1 VIPRRVFVASL
12 TGGFLAAP
20 IVADAQQAEK
30 VYRVGFMFTTSSVSE
45 MAGPEPVHPLARA
58 LVQGLRVLGYVE
70 GQNLILVRRS
80 AEGRFERLREI
91 VAELVRLKADVI
103 VTSGPGVPAA
113 KAVTT
118 TVPIVMAAY
127 GDPVRAGLAQ
137 SYAHPGSNITGLT
150 TNVGPE
156 IEGKRLELL
165 KAMLPGVS
173 RVAYLSNRES
183 KVWETPNGKTV
194 RTAAQALGV
203 TLIPAEFSPDRYTDA
218 FSRINRARVEALLVA
233 ETPTAYGDRGA
244 LVDFVT
250 RTRLPSLFPYREG
263 VEGGCLMSYGPA
275 LADNFRRAATYV
287 DKILKGAKPADLPIE
302 QPTKFE
308 LLINLRT
315 AKALGLTIPPT
326 LLARA
331 DEVIQ

>member
-1 VIPRRVFVASL
+1 MIPRRVFVASL

-70 GQNLILVRRS
+70 GQNLILERRS

-173 RVAYLSNRES
+173 RVAYLSYRES
-183 KVWETPNGKTV
+183 KVWGTPMGTTV
-194 RTAAQALGV
+194 RPAAQALGV
-203 TLIPAEFSPDRYTDA
+203 TLIPAEFSPDRHTEA
-218 FSRINRARVEALLVA
+218 LSRINRARVEALLVA
-233 ETPTAYGDRGA
+233 DTPTTYGDRGA
-244 LVDFVT
+244 LVDLVT

-263 VEGGCLMSYGPA
+263 AEGGCLMSYGPA

-287 DKILKGAKPADLPIE
+287 DKILKGAKPADLPVE

-308 LLINLRT
+308 LLINLKT
-315 AKALGLTIPPT
+315 AKALGLTIPPS
-326 LLARA
+326 LLQRA
-331 DEVIQ
+331 DEIIQ